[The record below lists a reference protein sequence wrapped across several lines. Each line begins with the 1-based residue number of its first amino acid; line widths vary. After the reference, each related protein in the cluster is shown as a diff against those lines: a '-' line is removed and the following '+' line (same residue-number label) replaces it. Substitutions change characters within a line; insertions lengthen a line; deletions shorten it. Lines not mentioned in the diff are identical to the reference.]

1 MTKIEQL
8 ASILNVAQIT
18 DDYRGRADL
27 EISEW
32 NTADG
37 YGIHVITNDPHNI
50 DWENDVYYY
59 EPSFETV
66 IDRIRELDDE
76 FAIVYISDID
86 TYIPEYEVDALIEEH
101 ELELINLENEK

>member
-18 DDYRGRADL
+18 DDYRGQPDL

-37 YGIHVITNDPHNI
+37 YGIHIITNDHRNI

-86 TYIPEYEVDALIEEH
+86 TYLPEYEVDDYIEQYE
-101 ELELINLENEK
+101 EEFKEMTR